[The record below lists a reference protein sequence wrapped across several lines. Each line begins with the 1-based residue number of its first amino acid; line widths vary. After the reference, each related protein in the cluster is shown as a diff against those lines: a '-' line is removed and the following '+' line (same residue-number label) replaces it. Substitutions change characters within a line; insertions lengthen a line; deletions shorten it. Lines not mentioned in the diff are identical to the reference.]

1 MKIDEA
7 SINHNALRLIDEIIS
22 CPFDYCEDKPEED
35 HMRLLTLGEIS
46 GIIEMANE
54 MKKVLKL

>member
-7 SINHNALRLIDEIIS
+7 SINHNALKLIDETLGS
-22 CPFDYCEDKPEED
+22 SFDYCGEKPEED
-35 HMRLLTLGEIS
+35 HMRLLVLGEIS
-46 GIIEMANE
+46 GIIEMANA

>member
-7 SINHNALRLIDEIIS
+7 SINHNALKLIDEIIS
-22 CPFDYCEDKPEED
+22 CPFDYCEDTPEQD

-46 GIIEMANE
+46 GVIAMANA

>member
-35 HMRLLTLGEIS
+35 HMRLLTLGDVA
-46 GIIEMANE
+46 GIIEMAKE
-54 MKKVLKL
+54 MTKVLKL

>member
-7 SINHNALRLIDEIIS
+7 TINHNALKLIDEMIS
-22 CPFDYCEDKPEED
+22 CPFDYCGEKPEED
-35 HMRLLTLGEIS
+35 HMRLVTIGEIA
-46 GIIEMANE
+46 GVIEMANA